1 MHLLVDST
9 NLFWVSFG
17 ERGCAFSMKICNF
30 AVSGIVPHEES
41 TLYGRRIGTRTI
53 CDD

>member
-1 MHLLVDST
+1 MCVGVRK
-9 NLFWVSFG
+9 LFWVSFG
-17 ERGCAFSMKICNF
+17 DSGCAFSMKICNF

-53 CDD
+53 CDY